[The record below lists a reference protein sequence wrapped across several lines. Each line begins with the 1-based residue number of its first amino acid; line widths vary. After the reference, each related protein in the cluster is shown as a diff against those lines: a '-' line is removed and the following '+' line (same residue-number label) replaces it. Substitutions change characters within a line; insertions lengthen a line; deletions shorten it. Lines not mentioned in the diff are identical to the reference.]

1 MTEPHGDK
9 KHGSAAAGEPGA
21 PAPGAAPAGAQDAA
35 GGPGAGSAG
44 PVTVWFA
51 PVRTAGKESLVTRCG
66 KLAERAGLRDVI
78 AKDDFV
84 AIKLH
89 FGETGNTG
97 FLSPIFA
104 REVVRLVK
112 EAGGRPFLTDANTLY
127 TGKRANAV
135 DHIACAIHH
144 GFSFAT
150 VDAPIIIADGLDG
163 RDSVEVP
170 IAGSRHFET
179 VRIGA
184 AVMHAD
190 ALVVMT
196 HVKGHELTGLGGAFK
211 NVGMGLGSRSAKQRM
226 HADFEPS
233 IIGDK
238 CTRCGR
244 CVEGCSVAAMTMDHD
259 SAVVDLE
266 ICIGCGEC
274 VARCAYG
281 AIDTQWKTD
290 PQVAQ
295 EKIVDHAAAVLE
307 AKKNKVL
314 YLSFITNVTPDC
326 DCWDFSDAPLV
337 ADIGVLASL
346 DPVAIDQAAYDL
358 VVAAPGAA
366 GGRGEGMAAGE
377 DKFVKVTGI
386 DGSRTLE
393 YAEERGLGTRCYELK
408 TLR

>member
-1 MTEPHGDK
+1 VSGSDSSNRQEPY
-9 KHGSAAAGEPGA
+9 PT
-21 PAPGAAPAGAQDAA
+21 A
-35 GGPGAGSAG
+35 GGPEAASAAGAPG
-44 PVTVWFA
+44 PATVWFA
-51 PVRTAGKESLVTRCG
+51 PVHTAAKESLVARCG

-78 AKDDFV
+78 AKDDLV

-97 FLSPIFA
+97 FISPVFA
-104 REVVRLVK
+104 REMVRLVK

-127 TGKRANAV
+127 TGQRANAV
-135 DHIACAIHH
+135 DHIACAVHN

-150 VDAPIIIADGLDG
+150 VEAPIIIADGLDG

-170 IAGSRHFET
+170 LEGSSHFET
-179 VRIGA
+179 VRIGS

-190 ALVVMT
+190 ALVVLT
-196 HVKGHELTGLGGAFK
+196 HVKGHELSGMGGVFK
-211 NVGMGLGSRSAKQRM
+211 NVGMGLGARSAKQRM
-226 HADFEPS
+226 HADYRPL
-233 IIGDK
+233 IVVDK

-244 CVEGCSVAAMTMDHD
+244 CVEGCSVAAITLDNK

-266 ICIGCGEC
+266 KCLGCGEC
-274 VARCAYG
+274 VARCAYA
-281 AIDTQWKTD
+281 AIAPQWKTD
-290 PQVAQ
+290 PEVAQ
-295 EKIVDHAAAVLE
+295 EKIVDHASAVLN

-314 YLSFITNVTPDC
+314 YLSWVTNVTPDC

-337 ADIGVLASL
+337 GDIGVLASL

-366 GGRGEGMAAGE
+366 GGRGEGLGPGE
-377 DKFVKVTGI
+377 DKFAKVTGV

-393 YAEERGLGTRCYELK
+393 YAERRGLGTRSYL
-408 TLR
+408 LRTVR